1 MALLAGCLL
10 SPFFSDIV
18 HMIISHSHI
27 SLLLILQC
35 FPYVTLFSQS
45 DIFGGS
51 PLPSVA
57 GSEEEWKEYSPWQQ
71 IDLDWNF
78 CSIHTQ
84 KAVPWSDNLC
94 FSSFKMAMV
103 DLHFNL
109 VQKITWK
116 VYAKQVPHTSISTK
130 ICSFPPPL
138 DF

>member
-1 MALLAGCLL
+1 MPGVFF
-10 SPFFSDIV
+10 PHFFSDIV

-27 SLLLILQC
+27 SLLLFLQF
-35 FPYVTLFSQS
+35 FPYVTLFSWS
-45 DIFGGS
+45 DTYGGS
-51 PLPSVA
+51 LLPSVA
-57 GSEEEWKEYSPWQQ
+57 DGEGVVKKVCSPWQW
-71 IDLDWNF
+71 INLDWNF

-84 KAVPWSDNLC
+84 KAVPWSDNFC
-94 FSSFKMAMV
+94 FSSFKMAIV

-130 ICSFPPPL
+130 IYSFPPPL